1 MLKGGLKMEQIS
13 ISSEYIT
20 LGQFLKYVGII
31 DCGSYA
37 KQFLLENNVYINNEQ
52 DQRRGRKIYPGDIVK
67 VLKKSYEVTK
77 VVAE

>member
-1 MLKGGLKMEQIS
+1 MEKIN

-37 KQFLLENNVYINNEQ
+37 KQFLLDNKVWINGEQ
-52 DQRRGRKIYPGDIVK
+52 DQRRGRKIYPGDVVK
-67 VLKKSYEVTK
+67 VLNKSYEVDR
-77 VVAE
+77 VVA

>member
-1 MLKGGLKMEQIS
+1 MEQIN
-13 ISSEYIT
+13 INSEYIT

-52 DQRRGRKIYPGDIVK
+52 DQRRGRKIYPGDVVK
-67 VLKKSYEVTK
+67 VLNKMYEVEK
-77 VVAE
+77 LVY

>member
-1 MLKGGLKMEQIS
+1 MKQIS

>member
-1 MLKGGLKMEQIS
+1 MEVVG

-37 KQFLLENNVYINNEQ
+37 KQFLLESKVLINGEQ
-52 DQRRGRKIYPGDIVK
+52 DQRRGRKIYPGDVVEIMGK
-67 VLKKSYEVTK
+67 CYEVEK
-77 VVAE
+77 N

>member
-1 MLKGGLKMEQIS
+1 MLKGGLKMEQIN
-13 ISSEYIT
+13 INSEYIT

-52 DQRRGRKIYPGDIVK
+52 DQRRGRKIYPGDVVE
-67 VLKKSYEVTK
+67 VLKKQYEVDK
-77 VVAE
+77 IVD